1 MKYVPTRH
9 ISFYMFYC
17 FHNHKDLLTKHSY
30 VIVIKNGSF
39 EIFIT
44 YLKTYLESQETIALS

>member
-9 ISFYMFYC
+9 ILFYMFHC

-30 VIVIKNGSF
+30 VIVIKNVSF

-44 YLKTYLESQETIALS
+44 YLNKVIKKLI